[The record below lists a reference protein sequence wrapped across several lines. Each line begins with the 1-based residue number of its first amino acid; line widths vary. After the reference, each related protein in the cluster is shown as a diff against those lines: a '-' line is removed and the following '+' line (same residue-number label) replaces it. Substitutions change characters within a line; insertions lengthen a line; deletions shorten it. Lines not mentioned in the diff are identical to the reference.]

1 VETSLRRHRSY
12 HRRSIPTRRAGNI
25 ISGVLKVLR
34 EETYTREPDR
44 PLLDMQIHQIVHN
57 PTLQVILNRIDDNLL
72 AHIHNLQIRKIILVL
87 INRLVHLFVVAN
99 TVSEILCSLLRI
111 LANIVGRRGLDF
123 ENIAHDQLF
132 IVAFA
137 LNEQCLD
144 SVFVAAL
151 LDPTASGLRTVRCVE
166 NGDDAALLEEL
177 QHICDGGFCGGLS
190 HALSLQI
197 IDIEEIGGWV
207 GVVLSAVVAYI
218 EDLGIDGQP
227 FEVALSCVRESSVT
241 NLPVKIS

>member
-1 VETSLRRHRSY
+1 
-12 HRRSIPTRRAGNI
+12 
-25 ISGVLKVLR
+25 
-34 EETYTREPDR
+34 
-44 PLLDMQIHQIVHN
+44 MQVHEIVNN
-57 PTLQVILNRIDDNLL
+57 PTLQVVLNRIDDNLL
-72 AHIHNLQIRKIILVL
+72 AHIHNFQVCKIALIL
-87 INRLVHLFVVAN
+87 IDCLVDLLVVAN
-99 TVSEILCSLLRI
+99 TLTEILCSRLGI
-111 LANIVGRRGLDF
+111 LAFVVGGGGLDF
-123 ENIAHDQLF
+123 EDIAHDQLF
-132 IVAFA
+132 VVAFA

-151 LDPTASGLRTVRCVE
+151 LDPTAAGLRTVRCVE